1 MSEQIH
7 INASGL
13 ETEIEALKSMQSRWS
28 AMNTTPP
35 AAVGGGATVNELEL
49 IGSTYHNLHSAML
62 QLIGNTIGFME
73 NTLKSYQHSD
83 NTAAHTMEKK

>member
-7 INASGL
+7 INTSSL

-28 AMNTTPP
+28 AMNSTPP
-35 AAVGGGATVNELEL
+35 ATVGGGATVNELEL
-49 IGSTYHNLHSAML
+49 IGSMYHDLHSTML

-83 NTAAHTMEKK
+83 NTAAHTMEKE